1 MFSKT
6 SFAALK
12 KSFLICLA
20 YSFGVGLV
28 MGLVFVAAGPAFL
41 SLFTKEPAVVE
52 AGMSK
57 LSIMG
62 LSYSVSAFMDC
73 SVAASRSLG
82 KSLVPTIILILGSC
96 VFRIIWIY
104 TIFAYFHTIP
114 ALYLLYIFSW
124 TITSIAQ
131 VAYFI
136 HTYKKETANMP
147 LAPKEA

>member
-1 MFSKT
+1 
-6 SFAALK
+6 
-12 KSFLICLA
+12 
-20 YSFGVGLV
+20 
-28 MGLVFVAAGPAFL
+28 
-41 SLFTKEPAVVE
+41 
-52 AGMSK
+52 
-57 LSIMG
+57 
-62 LSYSVSAFMDC
+62 MDC

>member
-1 MFSKT
+1 
-6 SFAALK
+6 
-12 KSFLICLA
+12 
-20 YSFGVGLV
+20 
-28 MGLVFVAAGPAFL
+28 
-41 SLFTKEPAVVE
+41 
-52 AGMSK
+52 MSK

-136 HTYKKETANMP
+136 HKIGRAHV
-147 LAPKEA
+147 

>member
-1 MFSKT
+1 
-6 SFAALK
+6 
-12 KSFLICLA
+12 
-20 YSFGVGLV
+20 
-28 MGLVFVAAGPAFL
+28 MGLVFGAAGPAFL

>member
-1 MFSKT
+1 
-6 SFAALK
+6 
-12 KSFLICLA
+12 
-20 YSFGVGLV
+20 

-124 TITSIAQ
+124 TITSIARRSPTL
-131 VAYFI
+131 FTPI
-136 HTYKKETANMP
+136 KKKRRICRLRQKRRENGQNGRVLTRP
-147 LAPKEA
+147 FLLW